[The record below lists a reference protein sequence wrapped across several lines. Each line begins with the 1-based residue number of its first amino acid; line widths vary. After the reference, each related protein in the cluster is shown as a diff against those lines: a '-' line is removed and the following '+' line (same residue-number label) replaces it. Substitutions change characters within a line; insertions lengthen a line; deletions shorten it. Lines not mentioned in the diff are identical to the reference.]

1 MRIVSLLL
9 IGLVGCGSVK
19 GAQSTDAGSVD
30 AASVDAVSVD
40 AAVPDA
46 ISGPCNLA
54 AAFANPTGVA
64 GATNVG
70 NATVS
75 YDELVI
81 YFSVSQSQSLTTFR
95 AARGTKTSA
104 FPVGAAAPGVPD
116 LVIGPSANESET
128 VLYLQ
133 SGQGEL
139 LRMTRAN
146 STATWA
152 NFTDIGIAG
161 VDPFVGRTALYF
173 SANGDIQAAPFV
185 NGTLGNPAR
194 IDSLATEKNERNPIV
209 SADALEIAFNG
220 DTTIVVASRTST
232 SAEFRVATTADVG
245 TLTNVHP
252 VGISADRCRLYV
264 TAQSGNNS
272 PLYVLSRP

>member
-1 MRIVSLLL
+1 MRAVSLLL
-9 IGLVGCGSVK
+9 VGLVGCGSVQ
-19 GAQSTDAGSVD
+19 GAQSIDAGSADAGSVDAGSVD
-30 AASVDAVSVD
+30 AA
-40 AAVPDA
+40 VPDT

-54 AAFANPTGVA
+54 APFANPTVVA

-70 NATVS
+70 DATVS

-81 YFSVSQSQSLTTFR
+81 YFSLSQNQNLTTSR
-95 AARGTKTSA
+95 AARGTRTSA

-116 LVIGPSANESET
+116 LLIGPSANESEN

-146 STATWA
+146 STASWA
-152 NFTDIGIAG
+152 NLTDIGIAG
-161 VDPFVGRTALYF
+161 VDPFVSRTALYF
-173 SANGDIQAAPFV
+173 SASGDLQAARLV
-185 NGTLGNPAR
+185 NGTPGTPAR
-194 IDSLATEKNERNPIV
+194 IDSLATGQIERNPIV
-209 SADALEIAFNG
+209 SDDDLEIAFNR
-220 DTTIVVASRTST
+220 DTDIAVANRTST
-232 SAEFRVATTADVG
+232 SAQFSPGMTVTVG

-252 VGISADRCRLYV
+252 VGISADRCRLYI
-264 TAQSGNNS
+264 TAQVGNNS